1 MAYLIDGN
9 NLIGHL
15 KEGSGVGDPASRAEL
30 AAKLLAFQ
38 RVRRTKIILV
48 FDGRPPD
55 EGPRIEVNPKFTIL
69 SPEAGESADDV
80 IRKRILRQADKRRFF
95 VVSSD
100 REIRDFAKAR
110 GIRDLGA
117 AEFGRELKK
126 ALREQ
131 RNRKEMRKPVES
143 PSPLEVRLWGEVF
156 RTKR

>member
-15 KEGSGVGDPASRAEL
+15 KEGAGVGEPGSRAEIT
-30 AAKLLAFQ
+30 AKLLVFQ
-38 RVRRTKIILV
+38 QVRRTKIILV

-55 EGPRIEVNPKFTIL
+55 EGSGIEVNPKFSIL
-69 SPEAGESADDV
+69 SPEPGESADDV
-80 IRKRILRQADKRRFF
+80 IQQRILRQADKRRFF

-100 REIRDFAKAR
+100 REIRDFARAH
-110 GIRDLGA
+110 GVRDLSA
-117 AEFGRELKK
+117 AEFGRELRK

-131 RNRKEMRKPVES
+131 RNRKEMRKASES

-156 RTKR
+156 QMKK

>member
-15 KEGSGVGDPASRAEL
+15 KEGAGVGDPGNRAEL
-30 AAKLLAFQ
+30 TAKLLAFQ
-38 RVRRTKIILV
+38 QVRRTKIILV

-55 EGPRIEVNPKFTIL
+55 EGPRIEVNPKFAIL
-69 SPEAGESADDV
+69 SPEPGESADDV
-80 IRKRILRQADKRRFF
+80 IQRLILRQADKRRFF

-100 REIRDFAKAR
+100 REIRDFAKAH
-110 GIRDLGA
+110 GVRDLSA

-131 RNRKEMRKPVES
+131 RNRKEMRKTTES

-156 RTKR
+156 RTKK